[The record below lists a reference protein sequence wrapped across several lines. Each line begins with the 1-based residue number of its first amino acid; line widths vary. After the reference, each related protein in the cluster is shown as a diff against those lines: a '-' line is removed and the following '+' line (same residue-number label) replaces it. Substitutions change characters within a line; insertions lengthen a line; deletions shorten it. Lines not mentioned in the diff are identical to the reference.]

1 MSAEVPYD
9 GLVSFPATSQG
20 RRPAQPGAG
29 VDVKTFATAVLLTF
43 GVGLLGMV
51 GWALLSSG
59 FGAVLGLAAGGF
71 GVYWWRSLH
80 GQVFAPNLPTRSV
93 IILLVVNVVLTG
105 ALLLLVA

>member
-1 MSAEVPYD
+1 M
-9 GLVSFPATSQG
+9 SFPATSQG

-80 GQVFAPNLPTRSV
+80 GQVFAQNLPTRSV